1 MRPYFRIWLALL
13 ALVCTSYLHAAP
25 VSNKCAI
32 CGNEIGERVYIL
44 VDKVTE
50 EKKNVCQDCAKLP
63 HDCFI
68 CGLPVKTD
76 FTELP
81 DGRVLCA
88 RDAKNAVL
96 DDDEAKKICDDIKE
110 ELDRLFSRFITFPG
124 TNIET
129 SVVDR
134 VNLQALFKVP
144 GNDYECPNILGYT
157 QSRTNFNRIVHQVS
171 LMSGLPRAE
180 LKSVCA
186 HELSHAWV
194 FENVPGA
201 RKKTLS
207 RDAHEGFC
215 ELVAYKLM
223 SSEEDEEQKA
233 HIRRNRYTRGQIDL
247 FIEADD
253 RYGFNDIVDWMKY
266 GVDSALHGDDLNR
279 VRNIELPIAKKK
291 ESAPRRYAT
300 VAIPSRS
307 GTALKPTVAA
317 PSQTGLML
325 KGITWNQNKPL
336 AVINDRTFAPKE
348 MGGIRLGQTNAV
360 IRCLSIDKTSVR
372 IQFVGSGEEREL
384 RLAPE

>member
-1 MRPYFRIWLALL
+1 MRLYFRIWLAVL
-13 ALVCTSYLHAAP
+13 ALICASHLRAAP

-32 CGNEIGERVYIL
+32 CGNEIGEVTYIV
-44 VDKVTE
+44 VDKITE
-50 EKKNVCQDCAKLP
+50 EKKHICLDCSKLP
-63 HDCFI
+63 HNCFI
-68 CGLPVKTD
+68 CGLPVKAD

-96 DDDEAKKICDDIKE
+96 DDDEARKICDDVKE

-124 TNIET
+124 TNVET

-134 VNLQALFKVP
+134 VNLQTLFRVP

-157 QSRTNFNRIVHQVS
+157 RSRTNFNRIEHQIS
-171 LMSGLPRAE
+171 LMTGLPRAE
-180 LKSVCA
+180 LKAVSA

-207 RDAHEGFC
+207 RDAHEAFC

-233 HIRRNRYTRGQIDL
+233 HIRRNHYTRGQIDL
-247 FIEADD
+247 FIEADE

-279 VRNIELPIAKKK
+279 VRNIEIPVVKKK
-291 ESAPRRYAT
+291 ASAPGTYAT
-300 VAIPSRS
+300 KAVPSRP
-307 GTALKPTVAA
+307 GTASGPTVSA
-317 PSQTGLML
+317 PSLVL
-325 KGITWNQNKPL
+325 KGITWNESRPL

-348 MGGIRLGQTNAV
+348 MGGIRLGLTNAV
-360 IRCLSIDKTSVR
+360 IRCLAINKTSVR
-372 IQFVGSGEEREL
+372 IQFVVSGEEREL
-384 RLAPE
+384 KLPPD

>member
-1 MRPYFRIWLALL
+1 MRQYQKLWLALF
-13 ALVCTSYLHAAP
+13 ALLCVSHLRAAP
-25 VSNKCAI
+25 VSNKCGI
-32 CGNEIGERVYIL
+32 CGNEIGEVTYIV

-50 EKKNVCQDCAKLP
+50 EKKHICIECSKLP

-68 CGLPVKTD
+68 CSLPVKTD

-96 DDDEAKKICDDIKE
+96 DDDEAKKICDDVKE

-157 QSRTNFNRIVHQVS
+157 HSRTNYNRIVHQIS
-171 LMSGLPRAE
+171 LMSGLSRAE
-180 LKSVCA
+180 LKAVSA

-194 FENVPGA
+194 FENVPGR
-201 RKKTLS
+201 RKRSLS
-207 RDAHEGFC
+207 RDAQEGFC

-247 FIEADD
+247 FIEADA

-266 GVDSALHGDDLNR
+266 GVDSALHGDDLSR
-279 VRNIELPIAKKK
+279 VRNVEIPSTRPKKNATPSPVYTRL
-291 ESAPRRYAT
+291 SAP
-300 VAIPSRS
+300 
-307 GTALKPTVAA
+307 A
-317 PSQTGLML
+317 PSNSLVL
-325 KGITWNQNKPL
+325 KGITWNEQRPL
-336 AVINDRTFAPKE
+336 AVINDRTFAPRE
-348 MGGIRLGQTNAV
+348 MGGIRFGQTNAV
-360 IRCLSIDKTSVR
+360 IRCLSINKTSVR
-372 IQFVGSGEEREL
+372 IQFVTSGEEREL
-384 RLAPE
+384 KLPPE